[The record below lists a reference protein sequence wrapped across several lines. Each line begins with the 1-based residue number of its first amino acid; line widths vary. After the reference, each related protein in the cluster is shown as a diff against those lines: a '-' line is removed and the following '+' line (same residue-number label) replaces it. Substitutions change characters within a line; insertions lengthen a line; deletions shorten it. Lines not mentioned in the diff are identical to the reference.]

1 LPVADARIGSGFEQ
15 QLDDAEVAALGGDQ
29 KGRAAAIVGEFQ
41 AGAALEEEPHGGEPV
56 PLGHVVGMARRPH
69 QGGEAVGVAGV
80 DRNAGIQETAD
91 DRRVAAR
98 RGIDERC
105 LAGGIRRGRIRA
117 VPQEE
122 RHERLHAVEG
132 GGGQGGDAAAA
143 GLIGRY
149 ATLEEE
155 LDDARPVRFDCEKE
169 RSRPGE
175 AAEGGIGTV
184 IEQEPDD
191 LDAPGAGGLEER
203 RLAGPVPHVDGRAGF
218 EQPSGEL
225 EAASL
230 GGRSERLGELARA
243 RLDELG
249 EPQFLL
255 ATALGVGGSDDGQT
269 CERHDREEQ
278 VGESQHRR
286 LGATGRVA
294 ETGWSE
300 RKAGLMLSISDSEGR
315 TGMVLRTI
323 GSALLVATALV
334 GAAVAATGNRIV
346 ANEKSSTLTVLDAQD
361 KLVDT
366 VPTCGRPRGMIF
378 TADRKQ
384 FLVGCADDNLIAI
397 YDVATLKLV
406 RRITNVAAPETF
418 DLHPDGRHLYVSN
431 EEDAQATVFDLETG
445 EQVGAF
451 DTGEEP
457 EGVLATPDG
466 KLVFVASEAA
476 NLVHVIDVDKQEVV
490 KDIVVDTRP
499 RRFALTPD
507 GKELWVSAEVAG
519 VVNVIDMATLEVA
532 HTIEFLPKG
541 MRREMVTPVDVLIT
555 RDGKRAFVALG
566 RANHVA
572 VVDVP
577 SKKVTDYVLVGRRP
591 WGLRLT
597 RDERLLYV
605 ANGLSDDIT
614 VIDTGSLKALRS
626 VPVGEVPYGL
636 LIDD

>member
-1 LPVADARIGSGFEQ
+1 VT
-15 QLDDAEVAALGGDQ
+15 ALRGDQ
-29 KGRAAAIVGEFQ
+29 EGRATAIVGEFQ
-41 AGAALEEEPHGGEPV
+41 GGAALQQEPHGSETIG
-56 PLGHVVGMARRPH
+56 LGDVVGVARCPH
-69 QGGEAVGVAGV
+69 EGGEAVGVAEVRRSAGVQKAADDGRVATRGGV
-80 DRNAGIQETAD
+80 DEGRF
-91 DRRVAAR
+91 
-98 RGIDERC
+98 
-105 LAGGIRRGRIRA
+105 AGGVGRGRIRT

-122 RHERLHAVEG
+122 RHQRLRAVERG
-132 GGGQGGDAAAA
+132 GRQGGDAAAA
-143 GLIGRY
+143 GLIGRHS
-149 ATLEEE
+149 TLEEE
-155 LDDARPVRFDCEKE
+155 FDDARSVRFDREEE
-169 RSRPGE
+169 RGRPGE
-175 AAEGGIGTV
+175 ATEGGIGAV
-184 IEQEPDD
+184 IEQQPHDV
-191 LDAPGAGGLEER
+191 DAPGTGGFEQR
-203 RLAGPVPHVDGRAGF
+203 RLAGTVADVDGRAGF
-218 EQPSGEL
+218 EQPNGEL
-225 EAASL
+225 EAAAL
-230 GGRSERLGELARA
+230 GGEGERLGELARA
-243 RLDELG
+243 RLDDLG
-249 EPQFLL
+249 ELHLPLP
-255 ATALGVGGSDDGQT
+255 TALSPGGSGNGQRRD
-269 CERHDREEQ
+269 RHHREEQ
-278 VGESQHRR
+278 IGEAPCQRAGPVDG
-286 LGATGRVA
+286 LV

-300 RKAGLMLSISDSEGR
+300 RKASLMFSISDSEGR
-315 TGMVLRTI
+315 RGMVLRII
-323 GSALLVATALV
+323 GSALLVSTALV
-334 GAAVAATGNRIV
+334 GAAIAATGNRIV
-346 ANEKSSTLTVLDAQD
+346 ANEKSSTLTVLDSRD
-361 KLVDT
+361 RLVET

-378 TADRKQ
+378 TPDRKQ

-466 KLVFVASEAA
+466 KFVFVTSEAA
-476 NLVHVIDVDKQEVV
+476 NLVHVIDVDKQAVV
-490 KDIVVDTRP
+490 KDIVTDTRP

-519 VVNVIDMATLEVA
+519 VVNVIDMATLEVT

-541 MRREMVTPVDVLIT
+541 MRREMVTPVDLLIT

-577 SKKVTDYVLVGRRP
+577 SKKVTDYILVGRRP

-614 VIDTGSLKALRS
+614 VIDTASLKALRS
-626 VPVGEVPYGL
+626 IPVGEVPYGL